1 MVNKPHARSSA
12 VLLAATLFGMA
23 VPTLSIAQ
31 DDGLRRCR
39 AIPEPVVRLAC
50 YDALVPAA
58 PGAAPAAKTGAPA
71 VPAVPIQP
79 SAVTREASAS
89 ERFGLEH
96 MATASERADRIESYI
111 PGTFKGW
118 GPNSE
123 ITLANGQVWKVVDGS
138 TMAYVW
144 QDPKVYVRR
153 GLLGSFFL
161 EIEGENRSAR
171 VRRIK

>member
-1 MVNKPHARSSA
+1 MVKKPDARSSA
-12 VLLAATLFGMA
+12 VLLVATLCGMGA
-23 VPTLSIAQ
+23 PASSIAQ

-39 AIPEPVVRLAC
+39 AIPEAAARLAC
-50 YDALVPAA
+50 YDALVPS
-58 PGAAPAAKTGAPA
+58 AAPAARTGAPA
-71 VPAVPIQP
+71 VPAVPTQP
-79 SAVTREASAS
+79 PALPREASAS

-96 MATASERADRIESYI
+96 KAASSERADRIESYI

-153 GLLGSFFL
+153 GMLGSFFL
-161 EIEGENRSAR
+161 DIEGENRSAR